1 MKKHLIFTVLCL
13 MITLVSA
20 SLVSA
25 GYNFGPN
32 NIFHMEASAGINWLR
47 GEWVEGTMSN
57 GHPDARNYFK
67 RIYARSGDGGTYSD
81 WAPKDQ
87 TSITHRDYGAF
98 GNDYAVV
105 KGEWATQL

>member
-57 GHPDARNYFK
+57 GTPEARNYEK
-67 RIYARSGDGGTYSD
+67 RVYAQAGEGGSYSK
-81 WAPKDQ
+81 WVTKQ
-87 TSITHRDYGAF
+87 TTSVTQRDYGAF
-98 GNDYAVV
+98 GNDHAEVR
-105 KGEWATQL
+105 GEWRQ